1 MVESWRGVRTLLSM
15 SGTFGRPSGDF
26 RRAFIQTLS
35 KMTFLKNAK
44 ISKRLQFF
52 VLRGL
57 AGMLHAYGA
66 TLSKLIFHGL
76 LSEAVAKCLCLSEQ
90 DILLVL
96 ISVTNFQLL

>member
-1 MVESWRGVRTLLSM
+1 
-15 SGTFGRPSGDF
+15 
-26 RRAFIQTLS
+26 
-35 KMTFLKNAK
+35 
-44 ISKRLQFF
+44 
-52 VLRGL
+52 
-57 AGMLHAYGA
+57 MLHDYGA